1 MTAMTHIGGML
12 ELLKIDAAEEKSIE
26 PLQLPPDSD
35 KGCTA
40 ADVEK
45 EDGCDAKFG
54 LIMKCVR
61 DGVVSVI
68 NNLKS
73 DADALEKIKFAKA
86 VINQI
91 GAGAEGI
98 FMLAEACY
106 GDKDKNPYQH
116 WVDTW
121 TASEEDV
128 KNAPAEEIERYTQ
141 LLLKDLGE
149 VVKTFDVLL
158 SGEGTKEDGIR
169 AIHHIGGMMHLLQL
183 DAASEKSIDPMDLPA
198 DSDNGCTAADVEKE
212 DGCDAKFGLVL
223 RCIRGGVVA
232 VMDGLKSDK
241 DAVTKIGFAK
251 AIINKIG
258 EGGEGVF
265 KLAEACYGNNNKYD
279 HWVDTWKA
287 TEEDVAKA
295 SDEEVKRY
303 TGLLL
308 RDLQDVV
315 DNLNVVLSGEG
326 SKEAGIRAMQH
337 IAGMMEL
344 LRIDAEEGKQSI
356 RPMDLPE
363 GSDKGCTAADV
374 EKQDS
379 CDAKF
384 GVILTCVKGGVVAV
398 MKNLKSDSDV
408 VKKISFAKAVINSIG
423 ARAKDIF
430 YLAHQCY
437 GDTKEADKYQHW
449 VDTWMSTEEEIKNAP
464 AEKVKRY
471 TSLLLKDLRMVVGNI
486 DSLLSGKGGEAEG
499 LEAMKHIGGMMELL
513 RLHSEEGEESI
524 QPMELP
530 KDSDKGCTAADV
542 EGKEGCDAKFGLI
555 LGCVKKGLVA
565 VINVLESDE
574 GAVAKVKFAK
584 AVIHSIGAEAEGIFQ
599 LAEYCY
605 GGKKEKLEK
614 GGKPAENKKMLDEKK
629 TKREKLERLLL
640 EYLNRK

>member
-1 MTAMTHIGGML
+1 MTHIGGML

-26 PLQLPPDSD
+26 PMQLPPDSD
-35 KGCTA
+35 KGCNA

-45 EDGCDAKFG
+45 EEGCDAKFG
-54 LIMKCVR
+54 LIMRCIK
-61 DGVVSVI
+61 DGLVAVI
-68 NNLKS
+68 NHLKS
-73 DADALEKIKFAKA
+73 DADPLEKVKFAKA

-91 GAGAEGI
+91 GAGAEDI
-98 FMLAEACY
+98 FKLAEACY

-128 KNAPAEEIERYTQ
+128 KNAPAEEIERYTR

-149 VVKTFDVLL
+149 VVKTLDVLL
-158 SGEGTKEDGIR
+158 TGEGTKEDGIR
-169 AIHHIGGMMHLLQL
+169 AMHHIGGMMHLLQL
-183 DAASEKSIDPMDLPA
+183 DAASEKSIDPMELPA
-198 DSDNGCTAADVEKE
+198 DSDKGCTAADVEKQ

-241 DAVTKIGFAK
+241 DAVTKISFAK

-265 KLAEACYGNNNKYD
+265 KMAEACYGNQNNYD

-287 TEEDVAKA
+287 SAEDVAQA
-295 SDEEVKRY
+295 SDEDVKRY

-315 DNLNVVLSGEG
+315 DNLNVVLSGKG
-326 SKEAGIRAMQH
+326 TKEDGIRAMQH

-356 RPMDLPE
+356 PPMVLPE

-374 EKQDS
+374 EKQES

-384 GVILTCVKGGVVAV
+384 GVILSCVKGGVVAV
-398 MKNLKSDSDV
+398 MENLKSDADV
-408 VKKISFAKAVINSIG
+408 VKKIGFAKAVINSIG
-423 ARAKDIF
+423 AKGKDIF

-437 GDTKEADKYQHW
+437 GETEEADKYQHW
-449 VDTWMSTEEEIKNAP
+449 VDTWKATEEEIKNAP
-464 AEKVKRY
+464 AEEVKKY
-471 TSLLLKDLRMVVGNI
+471 TGLLLKDLRMVVGNI

-513 RLHSEEGEESI
+513 RLHSEEGEKSI

-542 EGKEGCDAKFGLI
+542 EAKESCDAKFGLI
-555 LGCVKKGLVA
+555 LGCVKKGLVS
-565 VINVLESDE
+565 VINVLESNTDT
-574 GAVAKVKFAK
+574 VNKVKFAK
-584 AVIHSIGAEAEGIFQ
+584 AVIHSIGAKAEGIFQ

-605 GGKKEKLEK
+605 GGKKEEAARK
-614 GGKPAENKKMLDEKK
+614 KKMLDEKRAK
-629 TKREKLERLLL
+629 KERLERLLL